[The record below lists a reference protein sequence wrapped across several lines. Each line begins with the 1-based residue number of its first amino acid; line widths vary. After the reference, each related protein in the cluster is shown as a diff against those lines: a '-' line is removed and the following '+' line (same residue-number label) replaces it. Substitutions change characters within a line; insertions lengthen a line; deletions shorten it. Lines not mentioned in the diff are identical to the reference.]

1 MITDIYINTGGR
13 TSDSAVMLLAD
24 DSVPCQFKTVLTQ
37 EQKKYVGLNDSV
49 TLKLDGSS
57 REKEAVVDY
66 LSESSNMPGSYEVYV
81 NLPEGTGVP
90 GLSGTMSHAESGEK
104 HSCCVTPA
112 AVYKEGTRSYVYVV
126 KERDGIL
133 GKEYYA
139 EQVNVRVLD
148 ENENLVA
155 IEGALDSDSLIIS
168 SATKEVKN
176 GDVIRLSE
184 E

>member
-1 MITDIYINTGGR
+1 M
-13 TSDSAVMLLAD
+13 
-24 DSVPCQFKTVLTQ
+24 
-37 EQKKYVGLNDSV
+37 V

-57 REKEAVVDY
+57 REKEAAVDY
-66 LSESSNMPGSYEVYV
+66 LSESSTIPGSYEVYID
-81 NLPEGTGVP
+81 LPEETGIP
-90 GLSGTMSHAESGEK
+90 GMSGTMSRAESGEK
-104 HSCCVTPA
+104 HSCCVTPT
-112 AVYKEGTRSYVYVV
+112 AVYKEGVRNYVYVV

-148 ENENLVA
+148 ENESWVA

-168 SATKEVKN
+168 SSTKEVKN
-176 GDVIRLSE
+176 GDVVRLSE